1 MANLLDELNVRFSLS
16 QGGFGEAG
24 FGGGMKVLGAEDVDT
39 CSEMFVSAGSRGVG
53 IFA

>member
-1 MANLLDELNVRFSLS
+1 MGLGRVILGVV
-16 QGGFGEAG
+16 
-24 FGGGMKVLGAEDVDT
+24 KVLGAEDVDT